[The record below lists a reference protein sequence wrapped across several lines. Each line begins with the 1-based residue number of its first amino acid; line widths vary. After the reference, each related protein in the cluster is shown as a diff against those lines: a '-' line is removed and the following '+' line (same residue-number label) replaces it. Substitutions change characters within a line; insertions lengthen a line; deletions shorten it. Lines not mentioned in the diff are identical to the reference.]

1 VTTAKK
7 SRPASRTGSAA
18 RQPGRTG
25 SPAARQP
32 GRTGSPATLAA
43 DGSAGSERRAHMVL
57 LAGELFAQKGFRAT
71 TVREIAD
78 AAGILSGSLYHHFDS
93 KESIGDEILSGF
105 MTEILTDYRAAVAS
119 AGDPRAILEQIVRST
134 SGTLAR
140 HRAALAMLQNDWS
153 FFSTQPRFAYLRKAL
168 REIERIWITQ
178 LELGVQSGVFRA
190 DLDAKLTYRLLRDVL
205 WIPAQ
210 WRRTGGYSTDQVV
223 DGFLRLLLHGI
234 TSPAAPARPRPAGG
248 PRPAAGPPR
257 GRDPGG
263 RRDAGF
269 R

>member
-1 VTTAKK
+1 
-7 SRPASRTGSAA
+7 
-18 RQPGRTG
+18 
-25 SPAARQP
+25 
-32 GRTGSPATLAA
+32 
-43 DGSAGSERRAHMVL
+43 MVL
-57 LAGELFAQKGFRAT
+57 LAGELFAQKGYRAT

-105 MTEILTDYRAAVAS
+105 MSEVVTDYRAAVAS
-119 AGDPRAILEQIVRST
+119 AGEPRAVLEQIVRST

-153 FFSTQPRFAYLRKAL
+153 FFSTQPRFGYLREAL
-168 REIERIWITQ
+168 LEIERIWITQ
-178 LELGVQSGVFRA
+178 LELGIQSSAFRA

-223 DGFLRLLLHGI
+223 DGFLRLLFDGI
-234 TSPAAPARPRPAGG
+234 TSGG
-248 PRPAAGPPR
+248 VR
-257 GRDPGG
+257 
-263 RRDAGF
+263 
-269 R
+269 